1 MNLEDL
7 VKENM
12 KSAKMDYL
20 DDIFLATEESQG
32 LRNAVGAIRLVLFND
47 LSVVPENTEIGDKYE
62 FISSK
67 RDARAKAKL
76 LQLPDMFHI
85 LCKYALC
92 SFGKENIP
100 FSLDDEFFL
109 KVRSSK
115 YLEEDITEE
124 KAVEILSYALLDD
137 IYGGYI
143 LVASNKTIRDL
154 VLSHLILER
163 YVKNLRD
170 ELDSF
175 DGIITNKDMDGNLR
189 IMYLDAFQKLDSV
202 MYEIKYKDPHYI
214 K

>member
-1 MNLEDL
+1 MNLDNL
-7 VKENM
+7 VKENI

-32 LRNAVGAIRLVLFND
+32 LRNAVGAIRLVLFDD
-47 LSVVPENTEIGDKYE
+47 LSVVPKNIDIGDKYE

-67 RDARAKAKL
+67 RNARAKAKL
-76 LQLPDMFHI
+76 LQYPDMLHM

-92 SFGKENIP
+92 SFGKENMP
-100 FSLDDEFFL
+100 FNLDDDFFL

-115 YLEEDITEE
+115 YLEEDIDEE
-124 KAVEILSYALLDD
+124 KAVEILAYALLDD

-143 LVASNKTIRDL
+143 MLASNREL
-154 VLSHLILER
+154 RNMVLSHLILER
-163 YVKNLRD
+163 YVRNLRD

-189 IMYLDAFQKLDSV
+189 VMYLDTFQKLDDV
-202 MYEIKYKDPHYI
+202 MYDIKMKDPNY
-214 K
+214 KK